1 MSAAALAYPFPI
13 PMRKRRGMGALSTT
27 DNQIASAAASAAV
40 LTGTMVGG
48 PLGGAIAGTI
58 AETGILLANLFSG
71 CGQTCTEATEIV
83 NQAEP
88 LLQQN
93 LEQYLSAPI
102 HYASLQAGALNNFN
116 LTWNALVS
124 ACGNPALASAGTN
137 CIADRQNGACDY
149 QTTPGG
155 WSQDSSGN
163 WSYTYP
169 GANGSGSTCWNWFV
183 GYYDPIAND
192 PTVVQDPVPGASIAS
207 SLLSSIGIPTDATL
221 FGLPLGDIAIGAA
234 GLLLLWWLL

>member
-13 PMRKRRGMGALSTT
+13 PMRKRRGMGALSTS

-155 WSQDSSGN
+155 WSQDLAGN

-169 GANGSGSTCWNWFV
+169 GANGSARHAGTGSWDIT
-183 GYYDPIAND
+183 
-192 PTVVQDPVPGASIAS
+192 
-207 SLLSSIGIPTDATL
+207 IPSQMIR
-221 FGLPLGDIAIGAA
+221 P
-234 GLLLLWWLL
+234 

>member
-40 LTGTMVGG
+40 LTGTMLGG
-48 PLGGAIAGTI
+48 PLGGAIAGAI

-93 LEQYLSAPI
+93 LEQYLSAPV

-137 CIADRQNGACDY
+137 CIADRQNGACAICGEWFPPAAMTRDHIVARSR
-149 QTTPGG
+149 GG
-155 WSQDSSGN
+155 GTDWDNIQLACRPCNMGKAD
-163 WSYTYP
+163 
-169 GANGSGSTCWNWFV
+169 GSPN
-183 GYYDPIAND
+183 
-192 PTVVQDPVPGASIAS
+192 VPGEAA
-207 SLLSSIGIPTDATL
+207 
-221 FGLPLGDIAIGAA
+221 LPAKENA
-234 GLLLLWWLL
+234 